1 MLSRSFRML
10 RIAGNSVDD
19 IDLQQGQPTRSLRRL
34 LGEGDQTNLR
44 STVTSQLRLAGG
56 HCCDRQDCGEDN
68 VHQFDDALPS
78 GECAPTG
85 GVFFD
90 KGRRCRRVGAGTVS
104 DLVVPGGIHG
114 CVPGGESRR
123 ASAHRREGRSGGRV
137 CGSNG
142 VAGAGGMAFFVGS
155 RGGQSRGQP
164 RARGGLSDAIVS
176 VDLVRPV
183 GKHPDRGRGTAGRHA
198 GASRSGRGA
207 GRRRDVRSRISVR
220 ASRGTRV

>member
-10 RIAGNSVDD
+10 RIAGDFVDD

-56 HCCDRQDCGEDN
+56 HCCDRQDCGEGN

-142 VAGAGGMAFFVGS
+142 VAGAGGMAFFVGCVAVNPAGNLVHVAVCRTPS
-155 RGGQSRGQP
+155 FLSTWYVPLANTLIVGAALPAVMLAPPAAVAVQVGGVMF
-164 RARGGLSDAIVS
+164 AAVS
-176 VDLVRPV
+176 PYEPL
-183 GKHPDRGRGTAGRHA
+183 G
-198 GASRSGRGA
+198 
-207 GRRRDVRSRISVR
+207 
-220 ASRGTRV
+220 GTRV